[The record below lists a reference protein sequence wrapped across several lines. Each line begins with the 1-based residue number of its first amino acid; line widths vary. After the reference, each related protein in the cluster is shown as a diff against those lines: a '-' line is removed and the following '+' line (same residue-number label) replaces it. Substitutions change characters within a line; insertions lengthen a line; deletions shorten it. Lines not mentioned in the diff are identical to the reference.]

1 MHEYWKRVRDDALA
15 GMRKLLDGYMKVEDT
30 CEGMHGALAYVMKHG
45 NGQEKADAIAHFD
58 DYKWAA
64 HELAAHVAEGAA

>member
-1 MHEYWKRVRDDALA
+1 MREYWQKVRAEALA

-30 CEGMHGALAYVMKHG
+30 CESMHNALAYVMKHG
-45 NGQEKADAIAHFD
+45 NGQEKADAIAYFD

-64 HELAAHVAEGAA
+64 HEVAAHKAESAA